1 MWSMYIHQCWENI
14 NLVELLAV
22 QSYTMSDGGYI
33 LPSIIRNQ
41 IARELK
47 WQCFLSKASVYL
59 GQLAAHCGDR
69 DVMSSDNIQA
79 FDYNAHSS
87 LAGHWRQKA
96 AVHIEAWMFVPQCGL
111 LMCSRDSDRMK
122 YQNGIFVSKNV
133 SENGG
138 RSQSILII
146 FIPQVCLS
154 HGYPGRTSL
163 VLFPVLIWTQE

>member
-1 MWSMYIHQCWENI
+1 MKYVPSSVLGEHKSSRIVSSTILHHECW
-14 NLVELLAV
+14 
-22 QSYTMSDGGYI
+22 GYI
-33 LPSIIRNQ
+33 LPSIIHNQ
-41 IARELK
+41 IARKLK

-163 VLFPVLIWTQE
+163 VLFPILIWTQE